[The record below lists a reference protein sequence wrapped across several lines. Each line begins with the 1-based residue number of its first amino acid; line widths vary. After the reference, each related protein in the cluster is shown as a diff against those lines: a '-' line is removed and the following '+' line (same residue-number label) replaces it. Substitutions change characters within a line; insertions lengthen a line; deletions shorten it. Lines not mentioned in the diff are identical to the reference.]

1 VTSQTFASDGGFAD
15 LQGSLGVL
23 PKDEADI
30 QTPDEK
36 RSDRKALSPV
46 RRHVAQQ
53 YLPYI
58 QTATHAK
65 EAWDILS
72 TLRATSLGAK
82 KSLLED
88 QLTELTKE
96 KSEDIAVHC
105 GRAQKLRLQ
114 LLATG
119 ESCSDSRLIRAILR
133 GLPEEFSN
141 VREVLMYQTNLTV
154 DRVLTHMQNA
164 EERIYAVDK
173 VTALKART
181 SRDMRKV
188 KCYGWPAPSSLPDCM
203 RWGRRP
209 DARLSCHFGGCR
221 MCHGGRGQHRGP
233 GRYEFGVPVLQI
245 TQMRP

>member
-1 VTSQTFASDGGFAD
+1 VERAVVTVLRIVQRARDVNVMGKSEPDVGMLNSQNYWEWKVRMED
-15 LQGSLGVL
+15 LLIYKDLWDYLS
-23 PKDEADI
+23 KDEADI

-36 RSDRKALSPV
+36 RSDRKALSLV
-46 RRHVAQQ
+46 RNHVAQQ
-53 YLPYI
+53 YLAYI

-72 TLRATSLGAK
+72 TLHATSLGAK

-96 KSEDIAVHC
+96 KSEDIAAYC
-105 GRAQKLRLQ
+105 GRIQKLRLQ

-119 ESCSDSRLIRAILR
+119 ESCSDGRLIRAILR

-154 DRVLTHMQNA
+154 DRDLTHMQVA

-173 VTALKART
+173 VAALKART
-181 SRDMRKV
+181 SSGPERDMSRV
-188 KCYGWPAPSSLPDCM
+188 KC
-203 RWGRRP
+203 
-209 DARLSCHFGGCR
+209 
-221 MCHGGRGQHRGP
+221 
-233 GRYEFGVPVLQI
+233 
-245 TQMRP
+245 